1 MLQRVVQQVQLL
13 KTLKLLNAR
22 RKSGDLVVGYIHLS
36 QLVKEAD
43 GGGKVREVVEG
54 DIELS

>member
-1 MLQRVVQQVQLL
+1 MLQGVVQQVQLL

-22 RKSGDLVVGYIHLS
+22 RKSRDLVVRDVHLS